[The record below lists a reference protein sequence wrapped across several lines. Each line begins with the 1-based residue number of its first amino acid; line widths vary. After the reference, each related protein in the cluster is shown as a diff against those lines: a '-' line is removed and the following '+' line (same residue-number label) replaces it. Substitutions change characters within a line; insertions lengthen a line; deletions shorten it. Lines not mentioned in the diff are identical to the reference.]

1 MTRVLSTALRN
12 SLLTEEEF
20 AYAHLIKFEKPLKT
34 VAGKSAR
41 RAKDYTY
48 LSDGSFDLVFNDGS
62 SDIEGNANGAQT
74 YIANKV
80 LKVGATSE
88 TTEARAS
95 SITLTVSAAALST
108 SFTDNITTTGT
119 SITTA
124 STDFVEAGFRE
135 GDVIQ
140 LTSGSGANNTAKAR
154 INSFSNSNK
163 TANVTPLT
171 KVSGTSEVALLAL
184 TAHSA
189 TSYSIS
195 FASAEVE
202 SILSNRSSNTYA
214 RYINRD
220 VFIYKAHI
228 DKDTGAIIGNPYL
241 LFKGIIASG
250 KISEDP
256 AKQSVVT
263 WSITSHW
270 GDFQRVSGRI
280 TSDSYHR
287 ALDGNGIPDKD
298 ALVRPAYGTDYGFL
312 HSESAVNL
320 MAVYQVQ
327 ETRYKEKR
335 RGGLAGLFGGKKLKE
350 YQVEVDREVDLRFN
364 LDAKYLPV
372 VYGVNKIDSIPVFA
386 DSLNSTA
393 KKVYVAYALCEG
405 EIGGIYDI
413 YFDDT
418 NSVCLDA
425 NDSST
430 RSSQTDNSTVDVLCS
445 GRMDRGDTLRPN
457 AVTTGSTLQNG
468 YPGGA
473 GRGNW
478 SSLDE
483 AEIEAYYIQ
492 QSIGNPNVSF
502 GGGTN
507 TSGAGITHEKGHGFT
522 TPIDTRLIFHAG
534 KPDQKA
540 DSLLVSQASNFKV
553 GTDYYSGSTAYWG
566 ASHRLLD
573 TAYVVAEY
581 TISEGET
588 QIPSLDF
595 VVRGKGVECY
605 NYDFSFE
612 QDPDYTSSDASA
624 SAFNLGDTVALTATS
639 GGASLGNATI
649 ADIYTLTNIDGTTG
663 TRIRFLSEP
672 PLNYNSTTGFP
683 AVTAFVMTKGSNS
696 YHLVTHNHTIV
707 SGTVAK
713 RLEETISSVANNS
726 STGVD
731 LTVTNADAAMQQAI
745 DFAELLGIYGGEIA
759 TADQRYVASLLNQY
773 TFTPNSSAKKL
784 EGVGQTTTGSSTLVN
799 KKAVLKDVVA
809 LDSNASSTDDVYN
822 GRFIEVT
829 HVYTDNTV
837 KIQKRKII
845 DYDGGTKVAKVDTQF
860 EEDALPKASDTY
872 KIFSVSND
880 VRVSTNPAMQ
890 LLDYLTAKRYG
901 RDLDLEDLDLP
912 SFLQSARDCDT
923 RSDVTVVTTAAA
935 TADDVYTLTDDN
947 NKVIWVGTVKS
958 STQIE
963 SGRFNT
969 VFTDVSG
976 KLAHRWENWK
986 YFFAGEYYYYEGA
999 LHEASSNGIITS
1011 TPSTTASVSSF
1022 SITRSS
1028 GSGPSSLSLEVTKA
1042 TSTESGL
1049 GNPVVK
1055 IGIAGS
1061 GPSSPGYSLYDADD
1075 VKYWRYMGWE
1085 SQNQRQVTRHQ
1096 TNAVINT
1103 ANSVFDNVNSMLGH
1117 FNGILRYSNGKY
1129 SLGVKKAST
1138 TPSTVTIDGVSYTLG
1153 DVSDEDII
1161 GQINVEDAGQKG
1173 TYNQVSVTVNDP
1185 QNRFEG
1191 RSVNLFNSDYL
1202 KEDRM
1207 VPKKGT
1213 STSPFITN
1221 YYNARLNAKQYL
1233 DESRA
1238 GLKVSFTMGPKGL
1251 LLRAG
1256 DIIRITYSRF
1266 GWTNKLYRVK
1276 NLNFQDNCLVQVTAE
1291 EHNDDGYLIQPRQT
1305 NVVTSADVVLANI
1318 AAPAAPTDSPTLSAT
1333 QNDRG
1338 GIVLNWTNTST
1349 FNPATY
1355 TVNIFRHTSNNR
1367 SGAKIV
1373 GTSKGDN
1380 FTDTI
1385 TGTGSQTFYYWI
1397 RYSVNVPLQ
1406 RTTGVAPREV
1416 FSDFFPSS
1424 ATGGVVGI
1432 SDGAR
1437 DAISINL
1444 TNDNVSIP
1452 ANSAGTPANFNNTS
1466 VSITAFIGNTAL
1478 NYDDSAPYAAPS
1490 FRVSGVTVSSG
1501 ITAGSE
1507 GSTST
1512 SYTRQNITGMTQDTG
1527 SIVYTIVVTD
1537 SLGQTTTFGK
1547 TQTFTKVKDGLV
1559 GSNGE
1564 AGRVVTLTA
1573 SDQTIEYNSAGASPS
1588 PSSITITANAFNTS
1602 GTVFYEFLK
1611 GNSSVQNTTG
1621 NTYTYTPQASA
1632 SNMPET
1638 VSVKIREGS
1647 NSSTVLATDQINIAG
1662 LQPGRDAITIIL
1674 SNEAHTVPAANNGTV
1689 STFAGSGTDIQV
1701 FQGTTQLTYDDS
1713 SPYANSTFRIA
1724 TSGSSITAGSATT
1737 ISGNTR
1743 RFGNATN
1750 MTANAANIT
1759 FTITVKGSDGAET
1772 VFTRVQSFSKSLEG
1786 AAGQSITGPTGPRT
1800 ASAVL
1805 YYQTSSSSAPSAPTA
1820 SSYNFSTGLFG
1831 SHTSGWAE
1839 EAPTFAAGNANKY
1852 WYVRITVAEA
1862 TFGGTQNISIG
1873 NVIQGIGFS
1882 GLVTF
1887 TGNQAVGDGNQSL
1900 SFGAQGTTT
1909 IDGGRIT
1916 TGTIDAQRLNVGQIN
1931 VTQTANYSTIQQNIT
1946 GAAQQGI
1953 TAAQQAAG
1961 QAVQAQQGVTAAQQA
1976 AQSAAGQAV
1985 QAQQG
1990 VVVAQQAAA
1999 AAVQTLPDQ
2008 LSDLQNDIGAFTQPA
2023 QINVTQTN
2031 NYVAPPTQTSQ
2042 LQNNSGFQT
2051 SAFTSSGQVN
2061 ITQTQNYAA
2070 PPTATS
2076 QLQNDSGFFNQPG
2089 QLNITQLSNY
2099 GQVTQAIAQAAAQGV
2114 AGQQAAS
2121 AAAQQATQ
2129 AQQGV
2134 STAQTAAAQ
2143 AAAQGVAGQQAAGQA
2158 AAQAVAAQ
2166 QGVSTAQTAAAQA
2179 AGQAV
2184 AAQQAIPTQTSQLS
2198 NNSGFQTAAI
2208 TFSATAI
2215 SGGKIGLSTQGLIIG
2230 NGQVSVSA
2238 NNAILLDTTQGNNAI
2253 SIFSGT
2259 TLRVK
2264 IGKL

>member
-48 LSDGSFDLVFNDGS
+48 LSDGSFDVVFNDGS

-95 SITLTVSAAALST
+95 SIALTVSAAALST

-124 STDFVEAGFRE
+124 LTDFVEAGFRE

-140 LTSGSGANNTAKAR
+140 LTSGSGANNTAKVR
-154 INSFSNSNK
+154 INSFSNTNK

-171 KVSGTSEVALLAL
+171 KVSGTDEVALLAL

-202 SILSNRSSNTYA
+202 SILNNRSSTTYA

-220 VFIYKAHI
+220 VFVYKAHI

-280 TSDSYHR
+280 TSDSHHR

-327 ETRYKEKR
+327 ETRYKQKR
-335 RGGLAGLFGGKKLKE
+335 RGGLAGLFGGKKMVE

-364 LDAKYLPV
+364 LDAKYLPI
-372 VYGVNKIDSIPVFA
+372 VYGVNKIDSIPVFV

-393 KKVYVAYALCEG
+393 KKIYVAYALCEG
-405 EIGGIYDI
+405 EIGGLYDI

-445 GRMDRGDTLRPN
+445 GRMDRGDTLRAN
-457 AVTTGSTLQNG
+457 SVTTGTTLYNG
-468 YPGGA
+468 YPGGP
-473 GRGNW
+473 GRGGGSW

-483 AEIEAYYIQ
+483 AELEAYFLQ

-502 GGGTN
+502 GAGTN

-534 KPDQKA
+534 KSDQKA

-581 TISEGET
+581 SISEGET
-588 QIPSLDF
+588 TIPSLDF

-612 QDPDYTSSDASA
+612 QDPDYTSSDAA
-624 SAFNLGDTVALTATS
+624 TSAFNLGDTVALTATS

-649 ADIYTLTNIDGTTG
+649 ADIYTLTNVEGTTE

-683 AVTAFVMTKGSNS
+683 AVTAFVMTKDSNS
-696 YHLVTHNHTIV
+696 YHLVTHNHTVV

-713 RLEETISSVANNS
+713 RLEETVTSVANNS

-731 LTVTNADAAMQQAI
+731 LTMSGADSVMQQAM
-745 DFAELLGIYGGEIA
+745 DFAEILSLYGGQIS

-773 TFTPNSSAKKL
+773 RFISNSSSNQVQ
-784 EGVGQTTTGSSTLVN
+784 GVGQTTTDSSTLVN
-799 KKAVLKDVVA
+799 KKVVLKDVVA
-809 LDSNASSTDDVYN
+809 LDSNASSTDNVYN
-822 GRFIEVT
+822 DRFIEVT
-829 HVYTDNTV
+829 HIYSDNTV

-845 DYDGGTKVAKVDTQF
+845 DYDGGTKVAKVETQF
-860 EEDALPKASDTY
+860 EEDAIPTANDTY
-872 KIFSVSND
+872 RIFSVSND
-880 VRVSTNPAMQ
+880 IRVSTNPAMQ

-901 RDLDLEDLDLP
+901 RDLDLEDLDLS
-912 SFLQSARDCDT
+912 SFLESARDCDT
-923 RSDVTVVTTAAA
+923 RSDVTVVTTSAA
-935 TADDVYTLTDDN
+935 TADAVYTLTYN
-947 NKVIWVGTVKS
+947 NKVLWVGTVKS
-958 STQIE
+958 STQIG
-963 SGRFNT
+963 SSSRYNT
-969 VFTDVSG
+969 IFTDVSG
-976 KLAHRWENWK
+976 KLAYRWENWK
-986 YFFAGEYYYYEGA
+986 YFYTGEYYYYQGA
-999 LHEASSNGIITS
+999 LHRAASNGIITS

-1022 SITRSS
+1022 TIAKSS
-1028 GSGPSSLSLEVTKA
+1028 GSGSSSLTIEVDKA
-1042 TSTESGL
+1042 RSTEAGL

-1055 IGIAGS
+1055 IGAS
-1061 GPSSPGYSLYDADD
+1061 GIGPGSPGYSLYDADD

-1085 SQNQRQVTRHQ
+1085 SQNQREVTRHQ

-1129 SLGVKKAST
+1129 SLGVKKASRTPT
-1138 TPSTVTIDGVSYTLG
+1138 TITVSGTSYTLG
-1153 DVSDEDII
+1153 DISDEDII

-1173 TYNQVSVTVNDP
+1173 TYNQVSITVNDP

-1191 RSVNLFNSDYL
+1191 RSVSLFNSDYL
-1202 KEDRM
+1202 KQDRM

-1266 GWTNKLYRVK
+1266 GWTNKLYRIK

-1291 EHNDDGYLIQPRQT
+1291 EHNDDGYLIEPKQT

-1318 AAPAAPTDSPTLSAT
+1318 AAPAAPTDNPTLSAT

-1338 GIVLNWTNTST
+1338 GIVLAWTNTST

-1416 FSDFFPSS
+1416 FSDYFPSS

-1437 DAISINL
+1437 DAVSINL

-1452 ANSAGTPANFNNTS
+1452 SNSAGSPASFNNTGI
-1466 VSITAFIGNTAL
+1466 SITAFIGSTAI
-1478 NYDDSAPYAAPS
+1478 NYDDSAPYASPS
-1490 FRVSGVTVSSG
+1490 FRISGATVSSG

-1527 SIVYTIVVTD
+1527 TIEYIIVVTD
-1537 SLGQTTTFGK
+1537 SLGQTTTFGR
-1547 TQTFTKVKDGLV
+1547 TQTFTKVRDGLV

-1564 AGRVVTLTA
+1564 SGRTVSLTTN
-1573 SDQTIEYNSAGASPS
+1573 DQTIEYNTAGTSPS
-1588 PSSITITANAFNTS
+1588 PSSITITATAFNTS

-1611 GNSSVQNTTG
+1611 GNSSVQNTTS
-1621 NTYTYTPQASA
+1621 NTYTYTPQASV

-1638 VSVKIREGS
+1638 VRVEVREGS
-1647 NSSTVLATDQINIAG
+1647 NSGTVIATDQISIMG
-1662 LQPGRDAITIIL
+1662 LRQGRDAAVIIL
-1674 SNEAHTVPAANNGTV
+1674 SNEAHTVPAANDGTV
-1689 STFAGSGTDIQV
+1689 SSFAGSGTDIQV
-1701 FQGTTQLTYDDS
+1701 YQGTTQLTYDAS
-1713 SPYANSTFRIA
+1713 SPYANSTFRISA
-1724 TSGSSITAGSATT
+1724 SGSSVSPGSASTV
-1737 ISGNTR
+1737 SGNTR
-1743 RFGNATN
+1743 RFANASN
-1750 MTANAANIT
+1750 MTSDAASIT
-1759 FTITVKGSDGAET
+1759 YTIVVKGSDGAET
-1772 VFTRVQSFSKSLEG
+1772 TFTRVQSLTKSRSG
-1786 AAGQSITGPTGPRT
+1786 ASVTGATGPRT

-1805 YYQTSSSSAPSAPTA
+1805 YYQSSSASAPSAPTA
-1820 SSYNFSTGLFG
+1820 SGYSFSTGLFG

-1839 EAPTFAAGNANKY
+1839 QAPTFVAGNANKY
-1852 WYVRITVAEA
+1852 WYVRITIEESS
-1862 TFGGTQNISIG
+1862 FGGSQTISVG

-1887 TGNQAVGDGNQSL
+1887 TGTQAVGDGNQSL

-1909 IDGGRIT
+1909 IDGGKIT
-1916 TGTIDAQRLNVGQIN
+1916 TGQISAQRLDVGSIN
-1931 VTQTANYSTIQQNIT
+1931 VTQTNNYNTIQQNIQSAEQAGVT
-1946 GAAQQGI
+1946 AGQQAAAQAVQAQQGVS
-1953 TAAQQAAG
+1953 T
-1961 QAVQAQQGVTAAQQA
+1961 AQQGVTAAQQ
-1976 AQSAAGQAV
+1976 
-1985 QAQQG
+1985 G
-1990 VVVAQQAAA
+1990 VTAAQQAAA
-1999 AAVQTLPDQ
+1999 AAVQTLPTQTSQ
-2008 LSDLQNDIGAFTQPA
+2008 LTNNSSFQTSAFTSAA

-2031 NYVAPPTQTSQ
+2031 NYSAPPTQTSQ
-2042 LQNNSGFQT
+2042 LTNNSNFQT
-2051 SAFTSSGQVN
+2051 SAFTSAGQVN

-2070 PPTATS
+2070 PPTQTG
-2076 QLQNDSGFFNQPG
+2076 QLQ
-2089 QLNITQLSNY
+2089 
-2099 GQVTQAIAQAAAQGV
+2099 
-2114 AGQQAAS
+2114 
-2121 AAAQQATQ
+2121 
-2129 AQQGV
+2129 
-2134 STAQTAAAQ
+2134 
-2143 AAAQGVAGQQAAGQA
+2143 
-2158 AAQAVAAQ
+2158 
-2166 QGVSTAQTAAAQA
+2166 
-2179 AGQAV
+2179 
-2184 AAQQAIPTQTSQLS
+2184 

-2208 TFSATAI
+2208 VFSATAI
-2215 SGGKIGLSTQGLIIG
+2215 SGGKIGLSTAGLVIGSSGHSISASNSII
-2230 NGQVSVSA
+2230 
-2238 NNAILLDTTQGNNAI
+2238 LDTTSGNNAI
-2253 SIFSGT
+2253 SIYDGS